1 MTPAGIFRAVRG
13 QLWPHDLEV
22 FDVTTTLLPEL
33 PFEDGDPQRFT
44 RFLSLYL
51 ARARTE
57 VPSDATIGPQP
68 SEAAAGFASPAE
80 EAGPPLQ
87 TAAPSIPEQGSPGD
101 GGCHGLVVNETTFTV
116 TRGGRSVSLARSRL
130 TWNLLRALIR
140 RCEGFWP
147 VEELRANWEQFGG
160 RSEAPEFGTVHDA
173 VSRLRKSI
181 RRLGLTVEHLA
192 PGYRLA
198 VLDGP

>member
-1 MTPAGIFRAVRG
+1 MSPAGVFRAERG

-33 PFEDGDPQRFT
+33 PFEDGDLQRFT

-51 ARARTE
+51 ALARTE

-68 SEAAAGFASPAE
+68 SEAAAGPVSPVG

-101 GGCHGLVVNETTFTV
+101 GGCHGLVLNEMTFSV
-116 TRGGRSVSLARSRL
+116 TRGDRSVSLACSRL
-130 TWNLLRALIR
+130 TWNLLKALVG
-140 RCEGFWP
+140 RCHGFWP
-147 VEELRANWEQFGG
+147 VDELRANWEQFGG
-160 RSEAPEFGTVHDA
+160 RSENPEFGTVHDA
-173 VSRLRKSI
+173 VSRLRRSI
-181 RRLGLTVEHLA
+181 RRLRLTVEHLA
-192 PGYRLA
+192 PGYRLKA
-198 VLDGP
+198 LDGP